1 MFLIYLVKILNMKE
15 IKSTKVNFKLL
26 IFALSFTFYSILEGS
41 LDFLN
46 IYTAPVLVI
55 LILLSFYQIIINR
68 EGITKKTL
76 IVPVFKTVKKW
87 REIKYYVTVK
97 EFNKDHYARYNS
109 SGGSISLFLESSF
122 LKSIQN
128 QQKIKNSLGQIVGI
142 SNCLWFIDQENK
154 VCLRLDMDNYSNSD
168 EILKSIQVNEKSYGD
183 EFEVNQPSFPFIGY
197 KKFNELYF
205 PRNPEELAL
214 LENKLTEPEK
224 IKLNNLRKRK
234 EKGDKVYLI
243 SRDLNLNMFFDKT
256 E

>member
-1 MFLIYLVKILNMKE
+1 MKE

-87 REIKYYVTVK
+87 REIKYYVTVT
-97 EFNKDHYARYNS
+97 EYNFDHFSNYNNGYKS
-109 SGGSISLFLESSF
+109 VLETTFLNSI
-122 LKSIQN
+122 LK
-128 QQKIKNSLGQIVGI
+128 QKSVRSSLGEILRI
-142 SNCLWFIDQENK
+142 SNCIWFIDQQSK
-154 VCLRLDMDNYSNSD
+154 VCLRLDMDKYSNSD
-168 EILKSIQVNEKSYGD
+168 EVLKSIQNNEISYGD

-197 KKFNELYF
+197 KKFDELYF
-205 PRNPEELAL
+205 PRNPEELEL
-214 LENKLTEPEK
+214 LEEKLTEPEK

-256 E
+256 D

>member
-1 MFLIYLVKILNMKE
+1 MKE

-87 REIKYYVTVK
+87 REIKYYVTVT
-97 EFNKDHYARYNS
+97 EYNFDHFSNYNNGYKS
-109 SGGSISLFLESSF
+109 VLETTFLNSI
-122 LKSIQN
+122 LK
-128 QQKIKNSLGQIVGI
+128 QKSVRSSLGEILRI
-142 SNCLWFIDQENK
+142 SNCIWFIDQQSK
-154 VCLRLDMDNYSNSD
+154 VCLRLDMDKYSNSD
-168 EILKSIQVNEKSYGD
+168 EVLKSIQNNEISYGD

>member
-1 MFLIYLVKILNMKE
+1 MKE
-15 IKSTKVNFKLL
+15 IKSTKVNYKLL
-26 IFALSFTFYSILEGS
+26 IFSLFFTFS
-41 LDFLN
+41 LLVEADSVLLN
-46 IYTAPVLVI
+46 IYTIPILVI

-76 IVPVFKTVKKW
+76 IIPFFKTVKKW
-87 REIKYYVTVK
+87 REIKYYVTVT
-97 EFNKDHYARYNS
+97 EYNFDHFSNYNNGYKS
-109 SGGSISLFLESSF
+109 VLETTFLNSILKQ
-122 LKSIQN
+122 KSIRS
-128 QQKIKNSLGQIVGI
+128 SLGEILKI
-142 SNCLWFIDQENK
+142 SNCIWFIDQQSK
-154 VCLRLDMDNYSNSD
+154 VCLRLDMDKYSNSD
-168 EILKSIQVNEKSYGD
+168 EVLKSIKNNEISYGD

-197 KKFNELYF
+197 KKFDELYF

-214 LENKLTEPEK
+214 LEKKLTEPEK

>member
-1 MFLIYLVKILNMKE
+1 MKE
-15 IKSTKVNFKLL
+15 IKSMEVNYKLL
-26 IFALSFTFYSILEGS
+26 IFSLFFTFSLLVEGDS
-41 LDFLN
+41 VLLN
-46 IYTAPVLVI
+46 IYTIPILVI

-76 IVPVFKTVKKW
+76 IIPFFKTVKKW

-97 EFNKDHYARYNS
+97 EFNKDHYASYNS
-109 SGGSISLFLESSF
+109 SRGFISFLESSF

-128 QQKIKNSLGQIVGI
+128 QQKLKNSLGQIVGI

-154 VCLRLDMDNYSNSD
+154 VCLRLDMDKYSNSD
-168 EILKSIQVNEKSYGD
+168 EVLKSIQSNEISYGD

-197 KKFNELYF
+197 KKFDELYF

-214 LENKLTEPEK
+214 LEKKLTEPEK
-224 IKLNNLRKRK
+224 IKLNNLKKRK

-256 E
+256 D

>member
-1 MFLIYLVKILNMKE
+1 MKE
-15 IKSTKVNFKLL
+15 IKSTKVNYKLL
-26 IFALSFTFYSILEGS
+26 IFSLFFTFS
-41 LDFLN
+41 LLVEADTVLLN
-46 IYTAPVLVI
+46 IYTIPILVI

-76 IVPVFKTVKKW
+76 IIPFFKTVKKW
-87 REIKYYVTVK
+87 REIKYYVTVT
-97 EFNKDHYARYNS
+97 EYNFDHFSNYNNGYKS
-109 SGGSISLFLESSF
+109 VLETTFLNSILKQ
-122 LKSIQN
+122 KSIRS
-128 QQKIKNSLGQIVGI
+128 SLGEILRI
-142 SNCLWFIDQENK
+142 SNCIWFIDQQSK
-154 VCLRLDMDNYSNSD
+154 VCLRLDMDKYSNSD
-168 EILKSIQVNEKSYGD
+168 EVLKSIQNNEISYGD

-197 KKFNELYF
+197 KKFDELYF

-214 LENKLTEPEK
+214 LEEKLTEPEK

>member
-1 MFLIYLVKILNMKE
+1 MKE
-15 IKSTKVNFKLL
+15 IKSTKVNYKLL
-26 IFALSFTFYSILEGS
+26 IFSLFFTFS
-41 LDFLN
+41 LLADGDSVLLN

-76 IVPVFKTVKKW
+76 IIPFFKTVKKW
-87 REIKYYVTVK
+87 REIKYYVTVT
-97 EFNKDHYARYNS
+97 EYNFDHFSNYNNGYKS
-109 SGGSISLFLESSF
+109 VLETTFLNSILKQ
-122 LKSIQN
+122 KSIRS
-128 QQKIKNSLGQIVGI
+128 SLGEILRI
-142 SNCLWFIDQENK
+142 SNCIWFIDQQSK
-154 VCLRLDMDNYSNSD
+154 VCLRLDMDKYSNSD
-168 EILKSIQVNEKSYGD
+168 EVLKSIQNNEISYGD

-197 KKFNELYF
+197 KKFDELYF

-214 LENKLTEPEK
+214 LEEKLTEPEK

-256 E
+256 D

>member
-1 MFLIYLVKILNMKE
+1 MKE
-15 IKSTKVNFKLL
+15 IKSIKVNYKLL
-26 IFALSFTFYSILEGS
+26 IFSLFFTFS
-41 LDFLN
+41 LLADGDSVLLN

-87 REIKYYVTVK
+87 REIKYYVTVT
-97 EFNKDHYARYNS
+97 EYNFDHFSNYNNGYKS
-109 SGGSISLFLESSF
+109 VLETTFLNSI
-122 LKSIQN
+122 LK
-128 QQKIKNSLGQIVGI
+128 QKSVRSSLGEILRI
-142 SNCLWFIDQENK
+142 SNCIWFIDQQSK
-154 VCLRLDMDNYSNSD
+154 VCLRLDMDKYSNSD
-168 EILKSIQVNEKSYGD
+168 EVLKSIQNNEISYGD

-197 KKFNELYF
+197 KKFDELYF

-214 LENKLTEPEK
+214 LEKKLTEPEK

-243 SRDLNLNMFFDKT
+243 SRDLNLNMFFDKS

>member
-26 IFALSFTFYSILEGS
+26 IFALSFTFYSILEGG

-76 IVPVFKTVKKW
+76 IVPVFKTVKTW

-97 EFNKDHYARYNS
+97 EFNKDHYASYNS
-109 SGGSISLFLESSF
+109 SGGSISFLESSF

-128 QQKIKNSLGQIVGI
+128 QKTIRNSLGGILKI
-142 SNCLWFIDQENK
+142 SNCLWFIDNQSK
-154 VCLRLDMDNYSNSD
+154 VCLRLNMDKYSNSD
-168 EILKSIQVNEKSYGD
+168 EILKSIQINEISYGD
-183 EFEVNQPSFPFIGY
+183 EFEVNEPSFPFLGY

-205 PRNPEELAL
+205 PRNPDELAL
-214 LENKLTEPEK
+214 LEEKLTEPEK

-256 E
+256 D

>member
-1 MFLIYLVKILNMKE
+1 MFLIYLTEILNMKE
-15 IKSTKVNFKLL
+15 IKSIKVNYKLL
-26 IFALSFTFYSILEGS
+26 IFSLFFTFS
-41 LDFLN
+41 LLADGDSVLLN

-87 REIKYYVTVK
+87 REIKYYVTVT
-97 EFNKDHYARYNS
+97 EYNFDHFSNYNNGYKS
-109 SGGSISLFLESSF
+109 VLETTFLNSILKQ
-122 LKSIQN
+122 KSIRS
-128 QQKIKNSLGQIVGI
+128 SLGEILRI
-142 SNCLWFIDQENK
+142 SNCIWFIDQQSK
-154 VCLRLDMDNYSNSD
+154 VCLRLDMDKYSNSD
-168 EILKSIQVNEKSYGD
+168 EVLKSIQNNEISYGD

-197 KKFNELYF
+197 KKFDELYF

-214 LENKLTEPEK
+214 LEEKLTEPEK

-243 SRDLNLNMFFDKT
+243 SRDLNLNMFFDKS

>member
-1 MFLIYLVKILNMKE
+1 MKE

-87 REIKYYVTVK
+87 REIKYYVTVT
-97 EFNKDHYARYNS
+97 EYNFDHFSNYNNGYKS
-109 SGGSISLFLESSF
+109 VLETTFLNSI
-122 LKSIQN
+122 LK
-128 QQKIKNSLGQIVGI
+128 QKSVRSSLGEILRI
-142 SNCLWFIDQENK
+142 SNCIWFIDQQSK
-154 VCLRLDMDNYSNSD
+154 VCLRLDMDKYSNSD
-168 EILKSIQVNEKSYGD
+168 EVLKSIQNNEISYGD

-197 KKFNELYF
+197 KKFDELYF
-205 PRNPEELAL
+205 PRNPEELEL
-214 LENKLTEPEK
+214 LEEKLTEPEK

>member
-1 MFLIYLVKILNMKE
+1 MKE
-15 IKSTKVNFKLL
+15 IKSTKVNYKLL
-26 IFALSFTFYSILEGS
+26 IFSLFFTFS
-41 LDFLN
+41 LLVEADTVLLN
-46 IYTAPVLVI
+46 IYTIPILVI

-76 IVPVFKTVKKW
+76 IIPFFKTVKKW
-87 REIKYYVTVK
+87 REIKYYVTVT
-97 EFNKDHYARYNS
+97 EYNFDHFSNYNNGYKS
-109 SGGSISLFLESSF
+109 VLETTFLNSILKQ
-122 LKSIQN
+122 KSIRS
-128 QQKIKNSLGQIVGI
+128 SLGEILRI
-142 SNCLWFIDQENK
+142 SNCIWFIDQQSK
-154 VCLRLDMDNYSNSD
+154 VCLRLDMDKYSNSD
-168 EILKSIQVNEKSYGD
+168 EVLKSIQNNKISYGD

-197 KKFNELYF
+197 KKFDELYF

-214 LENKLTEPEK
+214 LEEKLTEPEK

>member
-87 REIKYYVTVK
+87 REIKYYVTVT
-97 EFNKDHYARYNS
+97 EYNFDHFSNYNNGYKS
-109 SGGSISLFLESSF
+109 VLESTF
-122 LKSIQN
+122 LNSILKQKSVRS
-128 QQKIKNSLGQIVGI
+128 SLGEILRI
-142 SNCLWFIDQENK
+142 SNCIWFIDQQSK
-154 VCLRLDMDNYSNSD
+154 VCLRLDMDKYSNSD
-168 EILKSIQVNEKSYGD
+168 EVLKSIQNNEISYGD

-197 KKFNELYF
+197 KKFDELYF
-205 PRNPEELAL
+205 PRNPEELEL
-214 LENKLTEPEK
+214 LEEKLTEPEK

-243 SRDLNLNMFFDKT
+243 SRDLNLNMFFDKSD
-256 E
+256 

>member
-1 MFLIYLVKILNMKE
+1 MKE

-26 IFALSFTFYSILEGS
+26 IFALSFTFYSIFEGT

-76 IVPVFKTVKKW
+76 IVPVFKTVKTW
-87 REIKYYVTVK
+87 REIKYYVTVR
-97 EFNKDHYARYNS
+97 EYNS
-109 SGGSISLFLESSF
+109 DHFSNYNNGYKSVLETTFLNLIF
-122 LKSIQN
+122 K
-128 QQKIKNSLGQIVGI
+128 QKTIRNSLGQILKI
-142 SNCLWFIDQENK
+142 SNCLWFIDQQSK
-154 VCLRLDMDNYSNSD
+154 VCLRLNMDKYSNSD

-183 EFEVNQPSFPFIGY
+183 EFEVNEPSFPFFGY
-197 KKFNELYF
+197 KKFSELHF
-205 PRNPEELAL
+205 PRNSDELAL

>member
-1 MFLIYLVKILNMKE
+1 MKE
-15 IKSTKVNFKLL
+15 IKSMEVNYKLL
-26 IFALSFTFYSILEGS
+26 IFSLFFTFSLLVEGDS
-41 LDFLN
+41 VLLN
-46 IYTAPVLVI
+46 IYTIPILVI

-76 IVPVFKTVKKW
+76 IIPFFKTVKKW

-97 EFNKDHYARYNS
+97 EFNKDHYASYNS
-109 SGGSISLFLESSF
+109 SRGFISFLESSF

-128 QQKIKNSLGQIVGI
+128 QQKLKNSLGQIVGI

-154 VCLRLDMDNYSNSD
+154 VCLRLDMDKYSNSD
-168 EILKSIQVNEKSYGD
+168 EVLKSIQSNEISYGD

-197 KKFNELYF
+197 KKFDELYF

-214 LENKLTEPEK
+214 LEKKLTEPEK

-234 EKGDKVYLI
+234 EKGDKIYLI
-243 SRDLNLNMFFDKT
+243 SRDLNLNIFFDKT

>member
-1 MFLIYLVKILNMKE
+1 MFLIYLTEILNMKE
-15 IKSTKVNFKLL
+15 IKSIKVNYKLL
-26 IFALSFTFYSILEGS
+26 IFSLFFTFS
-41 LDFLN
+41 LLFEADSVLLN
-46 IYTAPVLVI
+46 IYTIPILVI

-76 IVPVFKTVKKW
+76 IIPFFKTVKKW
-87 REIKYYVTVK
+87 REIKYYVTVT
-97 EFNKDHYARYNS
+97 EYNFDHFSNYNNGYKS
-109 SGGSISLFLESSF
+109 VLETTFLNSILKQ
-122 LKSIQN
+122 KSIRS
-128 QQKIKNSLGQIVGI
+128 SLGEILRI
-142 SNCLWFIDQENK
+142 SNCIWFIDQQSK
-154 VCLRLDMDNYSNSD
+154 VCLRLDMDKYSNSD
-168 EILKSIQVNEKSYGD
+168 EVLKSIQNNEISYGD

-197 KKFNELYF
+197 KKFDELYF

-214 LENKLTEPEK
+214 LEEKLTEPEK

>member
-1 MFLIYLVKILNMKE
+1 MKE
-15 IKSTKVNFKLL
+15 IKSTKVNYKLL
-26 IFALSFTFYSILEGS
+26 IFSLFFTFS
-41 LDFLN
+41 LLVEADSVLLN
-46 IYTAPVLVI
+46 IYTIPILVI

-76 IVPVFKTVKKW
+76 IIPFFKTVKKW
-87 REIKYYVTVK
+87 KEIKYYVTVK
-97 EFNKDHYARYNS
+97 EFKKDHYKSYS
-109 SGGSISLFLESSF
+109 SSRGSISFLESSF

-128 QQKIKNSLGQIVGI
+128 QSKIKNSLGQIVGI
-142 SNCLWFIDQENK
+142 SNCIWFIDQENK
-154 VCLRLDMDNYSNSD
+154 VCLRLVMDNYSSSD
-168 EILKSIQVNEKSYGD
+168 EVLKSIQNNKISYGD

-197 KKFNELYF
+197 KKFDELYF

-214 LENKLTEPEK
+214 LEKKLTEPEK

-234 EKGDKVYLI
+234 ENGDKVYLI

>member
-1 MFLIYLVKILNMKE
+1 MKE
-15 IKSTKVNFKLL
+15 IKSTKVNYKLL
-26 IFALSFTFYSILEGS
+26 IFSLFFTFS
-41 LDFLN
+41 LLVEADTVLLN
-46 IYTAPVLVI
+46 IYTIPILVI

-76 IVPVFKTVKKW
+76 IIPFFKTVKKW
-87 REIKYYVTVK
+87 REIKYYVTVT
-97 EFNKDHYARYNS
+97 EYNFDHFSNYNNGYKS
-109 SGGSISLFLESSF
+109 VLETTFLNSILKQ
-122 LKSIQN
+122 KSIRS
-128 QQKIKNSLGQIVGI
+128 SLGEILRI
-142 SNCLWFIDQENK
+142 SNCIWFIDQQSK
-154 VCLRLDMDNYSNSD
+154 VCLRLDMDKYSNSD
-168 EILKSIQVNEKSYGD
+168 EVLKSIQNNEISYGD

-197 KKFNELYF
+197 KKFDELYF

-214 LENKLTEPEK
+214 LEKKLTEPEK

>member
-1 MFLIYLVKILNMKE
+1 MKE

-87 REIKYYVTVK
+87 REIKYYVTVT
-97 EFNKDHYARYNS
+97 EYNFDHFSNYNNGYKS
-109 SGGSISLFLESSF
+109 VLETTFLNSI
-122 LKSIQN
+122 LK
-128 QQKIKNSLGQIVGI
+128 QKSVRSSLGEILRI
-142 SNCLWFIDQENK
+142 SNCIWFIDQQSK
-154 VCLRLDMDNYSNSD
+154 VCLRLDMDKYSNSD
-168 EILKSIQVNEKSYGD
+168 EVLKSIQNNEISYGD

-197 KKFNELYF
+197 KKFDELYF

-214 LENKLTEPEK
+214 LEKKLTEPEK

-256 E
+256 D

>member
-1 MFLIYLVKILNMKE
+1 MKE
-15 IKSTKVNFKLL
+15 IKSTKVNYKLL
-26 IFALSFTFYSILEGS
+26 IFSLFFTFS
-41 LDFLN
+41 LLVEADSVLLN
-46 IYTAPVLVI
+46 IYTIPILVI

-76 IVPVFKTVKKW
+76 IIPFFKTVKKW

-97 EFNKDHYARYNS
+97 EFKKDHYNS
-109 SGGSISLFLESSF
+109 YSSSRGSISFLESSF

-128 QQKIKNSLGQIVGI
+128 QSKIKNSLGQIVGI
-142 SNCLWFIDQENK
+142 SNCIWFIDQENK
-154 VCLRLDMDNYSNSD
+154 VCLRLVMDNYSSSD
-168 EILKSIQVNEKSYGD
+168 EVLKSIQNNKISYGD

-197 KKFNELYF
+197 KKFDELYF

-214 LENKLTEPEK
+214 LEKQLTEPEK

-234 EKGDKVYLI
+234 EQGDKVYLI

>member
-26 IFALSFTFYSILEGS
+26 IFALSFTFYSILEGG

-68 EGITKKTL
+68 EGISKKTL
-76 IVPVFKTVKKW
+76 IIPFFKTVKKW

-97 EFNKDHYARYNS
+97 EFNKDHYARYNR

-154 VCLRLDMDNYSNSD
+154 VCLRLDMDNYSNS
-168 EILKSIQVNEKSYGD
+168 
-183 EFEVNQPSFPFIGY
+183 
-197 KKFNELYF
+197 
-205 PRNPEELAL
+205 
-214 LENKLTEPEK
+214 LT
-224 IKLNNLRKRK
+224 
-234 EKGDKVYLI
+234 V
-243 SRDLNLNMFFDKT
+243 T
-256 E
+256 

>member
-1 MFLIYLVKILNMKE
+1 MFLIYLVKILNMEE

-26 IFALSFTFYSILEGS
+26 IFALSFTFYSIFEGS

-76 IVPVFKTVKKW
+76 IVPVFKTVKTW
-87 REIKYYVTVK
+87 REIKYYVTVR
-97 EFNKDHYARYNS
+97 EYNS
-109 SGGSISLFLESSF
+109 DHFSNYNSRPKAWETTFLNLIF
-122 LKSIQN
+122 K
-128 QQKIKNSLGQIVGI
+128 QKTIRNSLGQILKI
-142 SNCLWFIDQENK
+142 SNCLWFIDQQSK
-154 VCLRLDMDNYSNSD
+154 VCLRLNMDKYSNSD
-168 EILKSIQVNEKSYGD
+168 EILKSIEVNEKSYGD
-183 EFEVNQPSFPFIGY
+183 EFEVNEPSFPFFGY
-197 KKFNELYF
+197 KKFSELHF
-205 PRNPEELAL
+205 PRNSDELAL

>member
-1 MFLIYLVKILNMKE
+1 MKE
-15 IKSTKVNFKLL
+15 IKSIKVNYKLL
-26 IFALSFTFYSILEGS
+26 IFSLFFTFSSLVEGDS
-41 LDFLN
+41 VLLN
-46 IYTAPVLVI
+46 IYTIPILVI

-76 IVPVFKTVKKW
+76 IIPFFKTVKKW
-87 REIKYYVTVK
+87 KEIKYYVTVK
-97 EFNKDHYARYNS
+97 EFNKDHYASYNS
-109 SGGSISLFLESSF
+109 SRGFISFLESSF

-154 VCLRLDMDNYSNSD
+154 VCLRLDMDKYSNSD
-168 EILKSIQVNEKSYGD
+168 EVLKSIQSNEISYGD

-197 KKFNELYF
+197 KKFDELYF

-214 LENKLTEPEK
+214 LEKKLTEPEK

>member
-1 MFLIYLVKILNMKE
+1 MKE

-26 IFALSFTFYSILEGS
+26 IFALSFTFYSIFEGT

-76 IVPVFKTVKKW
+76 IVPVFKTVKTC
-87 REIKYYVTVK
+87 REIKYYVTVR
-97 EFNKDHYARYNS
+97 EYNS
-109 SGGSISLFLESSF
+109 DHFSNYNNGYKSVLETTFLNLIF
-122 LKSIQN
+122 K
-128 QQKIKNSLGQIVGI
+128 QKTIRNSLGQILKI
-142 SNCLWFIDQENK
+142 SNCLWFIDQQSK
-154 VCLRLDMDNYSNSD
+154 VCLRLNMDKYSNSD

-183 EFEVNQPSFPFIGY
+183 EFEVNEPSFPFFGY
-197 KKFNELYF
+197 KKFSELHF
-205 PRNPEELAL
+205 PRNSDELAL

>member
-1 MFLIYLVKILNMKE
+1 MKE

-87 REIKYYVTVK
+87 REIKYYVTVT
-97 EFNKDHYARYNS
+97 EYNFDHFSNYNNGYKS
-109 SGGSISLFLESSF
+109 VLETTFLNSI
-122 LKSIQN
+122 LK
-128 QQKIKNSLGQIVGI
+128 QKSVRSSLGEILRI
-142 SNCLWFIDQENK
+142 SNCIWFIDQQSK
-154 VCLRLDMDNYSNSD
+154 VCLRLDMDKYSNSD
-168 EILKSIQVNEKSYGD
+168 EVLKSIQNNEISYGD

-197 KKFNELYF
+197 KKFDELYF
-205 PRNPEELAL
+205 PRNPEELEL
-214 LENKLTEPEK
+214 LEEKLTEPEK

-243 SRDLNLNMFFDKT
+243 SRDLNLNMFFDKS

>member
-1 MFLIYLVKILNMKE
+1 VKILNMKE

-26 IFALSFTFYSILEGS
+26 IFALSFTFYSIFEGT

-76 IVPVFKTVKKW
+76 IVPVFKTVKTW
-87 REIKYYVTVK
+87 REIKYYVTVR
-97 EFNKDHYARYNS
+97 EYNS
-109 SGGSISLFLESSF
+109 DHFSNYNNGYKSVLETTFLNLIF
-122 LKSIQN
+122 K
-128 QQKIKNSLGQIVGI
+128 QKTIRNSLGQILKI
-142 SNCLWFIDQENK
+142 SNCLWFIDQQSK
-154 VCLRLDMDNYSNSD
+154 VCLRLNMDKYSNSD

-183 EFEVNQPSFPFIGY
+183 EFEVNEPSFPFFGY
-197 KKFNELYF
+197 KKFSELHF
-205 PRNPEELAL
+205 PRNSDELAL

>member
-1 MFLIYLVKILNMKE
+1 
-15 IKSTKVNFKLL
+15 VNFKLL

-87 REIKYYVTVK
+87 REIKYYVTVT
-97 EFNKDHYARYNS
+97 EYNFDHFSNYNNGYKS
-109 SGGSISLFLESSF
+109 VLETTFLNSI
-122 LKSIQN
+122 LK
-128 QQKIKNSLGQIVGI
+128 QKSVRSSLGEILRI
-142 SNCLWFIDQENK
+142 SNCIWFIDQQSK
-154 VCLRLDMDNYSNSD
+154 VCLRLDMDKYSNSD
-168 EILKSIQVNEKSYGD
+168 EVLKSIQNNEISYGD

-197 KKFNELYF
+197 KKFDELYF
-205 PRNPEELAL
+205 PRNPEELEL
-214 LENKLTEPEK
+214 LEEKLTEPEK

-256 E
+256 D